1 MKTSIQ
7 EFQKINK
14 KTNQSNNNRNNNLQ
28 FNYNYKKN
36 KNKVF
41 PKISQNQIHAN
52 KAKENKNKIVKNI
65 NKPNN
70 YLVNNYNKKK
80 NKKAQKFYNK
90 FIYNVFETNPNN
102 ESQRIKQISNNQK
115 TTISHNDN
123 IIEQYKISKPK
134 TFLNDNS
141 STNSFQNNWD
151 NKIKVD
157 ILFDKHR
164 KIMTSPKLVSKDN
177 NNSSIHKIYKKPR
190 NTCLYSQYNNVNYT
204 TNGNKIIIKKNI
216 NYKNALSELNPGNK
230 SHRNSQIIQ
239 LRKKYSNCFNLTMRN
254 SISNLKNYID
264 TNSNDQFGSMHD
276 LNINQEKIRTNLKLS
291 PKIDENIIKYSI
303 LRNNLHNQIINE
315 FSLTFR
321 DNNKDNNKE
330 KEINNIDN
338 KEKIDINTKKINVKK
353 IEGNNDKKTI
363 INFNQYYPSYFIN
376 SRNLDI
382 KEKK

>member
-1 MKTSIQ
+1 
-7 EFQKINK
+7 
-14 KTNQSNNNRNNNLQ
+14 
-28 FNYNYKKN
+28 
-36 KNKVF
+36 
-41 PKISQNQIHAN
+41 
-52 KAKENKNKIVKNI
+52 
-65 NKPNN
+65 
-70 YLVNNYNKKK
+70 
-80 NKKAQKFYNK
+80 
-90 FIYNVFETNPNN
+90 
-102 ESQRIKQISNNQK
+102 
-115 TTISHNDN
+115 
-123 IIEQYKISKPK
+123 
-134 TFLNDNS
+134 
-141 STNSFQNNWD
+141 
-151 NKIKVD
+151 
-157 ILFDKHR
+157 
-164 KIMTSPKLVSKDN
+164 MTSPKLVSKDN

-239 LRKKYSNCFNLTMRN
+239 LRKKYSNCYNLTMRN

-321 DNNKDNNKE
+321 DNNKE
-330 KEINNIDN
+330 KDINNIDN

-376 SRNLDI
+376 PRNLDI